1 MFRNRETDIQSL
13 VVKRAKAR
21 GWIAHRLDPSNEVGE
36 PDYQFIRWDGEY
48 IEAFY
53 IEFKKPG
60 EQPMPHQER
69 RHKKL
74 RAQGLAVYVIDNLE
88 DGYALFSTLFD

>member
-21 GWIAHRLDPSNEVGE
+21 GWFAHRIDPRNEVGE
-36 PDYQFIRWDGEY
+36 PDYIFTRWDGEF

-53 IEFKKPG
+53 VEFKKSG
-60 EQPMPHQER
+60 EEPEPHQLR

-74 RAQGLAVYVIDNLE
+74 RAQGFNVYVIDNLE